1 MKRARILVT
10 MSLLLAPHL
19 VGLAQESK
27 FEMKLMGGY
36 LNQIKPPNNFS
47 SPFQNGGFLGIGL
60 FNESKLGGANFE
72 IHFNHLSKRP
82 EGPII
87 NYYEGFSLK
96 GQANYLVKI
105 FPIGESHLFLGPG
118 VAIHQ
123 PLKGNG
129 DYNGPSFG
137 ANGKI
142 TAPVKISVVVFYLTY
157 DVDYLTGPGFWRN
170 SVGISF
176 ML

>member
-1 MKRARILVT
+1 MKRARILGT
-10 MSLLLAPHL
+10 FSLLLTFHL
-19 VGLAQESK
+19 IGLAQQTK
-27 FEMKLMGGY
+27 FDAKLMAGY
-36 LNQIKPPNNFS
+36 LNQIKPPKNFS
-47 SPFQNGGFLGIGL
+47 TSFQNGGFLGIGL
-60 FNESKLGGANFE
+60 FNESKFGSVNFE
-72 IHFNHLSKRP
+72 IYLNHLSKRP

-96 GQANYLVKI
+96 GQGNYLVKI

-123 PLKGNG
+123 PLKSNG

-142 TAPVKISVVVFYLTY
+142 MVPVKFSGVVFYLNY
-157 DVDYLTGPGFWRN
+157 DVDFLTGPGFWRN
-170 SVGISF
+170 SAGISF
-176 ML
+176 SL

>member
-1 MKRARILVT
+1 MKRARILAT
-10 MSLLLAPHL
+10 FSLLLIFHL
-19 VGLAQESK
+19 NGLAQEAK

-47 SPFQNGGFLGIGL
+47 TPFQNGGFLGIGL

-72 IHFNHLSKRP
+72 IHLNHLSKRP

-123 PLKGNG
+123 PLKSNG

-142 TAPVKISVVVFYLTY
+142 MAPLKISGVVFNLTY
-157 DVDYLTGPGFWRN
+157 DLDYLTGPGFWRN

-176 ML
+176 RL